1 MELDDAFA
9 AELREDVD
17 ADARDD
23 TRDDERDGARG
34 DAEVDLVADA
44 DGAGSRNGDAKVDD
58 TDAHELSETSRDAVA
73 FADESDA
80 DGAAPWDEDEDG
92 NATLAIE
99 VFSMEDVHEIEE
111 PDAPASSGE
120 ASAATGRS
128 AVTLFRPVD
137 RQDDLQRISGIG
149 AVTEKALNELGITS
163 YPQLAKLERP
173 EIEKLAEALEIGP
186 ERIERDDW
194 VGNARRQLEDVLEEL

>member
-9 AELREDVD
+9 AELRGDVD
-17 ADARDD
+17 ASAGDD
-23 TRDDERDGARG
+23 ARG
-34 DAEVDLVADA
+34 DARDEVPDVAADA
-44 DGAGSRNGDAKVDD
+44 GGEGSADGGATVDGAAALDG
-58 TDAHELSETSRDAVA
+58 T
-73 FADESDA
+73 SDA
-80 DGAAPWDEDEDG
+80 DDDLPWDEDEDG

-111 PDAPASSGE
+111 PDEPTSPGDVPAT
-120 ASAATGRS
+120 ADRPAA
-128 AVTLFRPVD
+128 TLFRPVD
-137 RQDDLQRISGIG
+137 RQDDLKRISGIG

-163 YPQLAKLERP
+163 YPQLATLERP